1 MRVHLRDFHGLQ
13 PNRAARLLD
22 VNYAEDAV
30 DAKLWNGQITNFPC
44 PTVHCSPGIVAKT
57 ITKGFDCCL
66 NWETH
71 VNLVQDCGTV
81 FWTGDGL
88 PKIATTAELCAGEE
102 NPWAIQQPPQPIA
115 TYTPCATSR
124 VRYVAY
130 MVVVEITVG
139 GRKLFSPL
147 SLPTEWLSPCADSAV
162 TITALWTAHPLA
174 TAFHIYRAEAGFHE
188 GSESATPINTAWF
201 LAGVTTSNTFADH
214 AGSFDTKPAHPLL
227 FEWGNPPADL
237 HSLVQTD
244 DGVYAGLSGE
254 YLWYTLPGEP
264 MTWSARRTRHV
275 RKRWGKPLQ
284 LVARGETLYLLTDNT
299 PVIYEVRLTDTGVR
313 LNRTVIEKHL
323 PLSSIGGTA
332 TSSKGIIYPSDSG
345 LVALTGTTA
354 AILSSPWWNKDQ
366 WRALRPDTLVGAV
379 HEDAYV
385 FSTRNAAYVLE
396 FGDDMYADNKTANL
410 MRLSLNN
417 TIVDASAMAASD
429 ALYWVTDGVGY
440 RWDRDGEAA
449 TCCPFTY
456 RTAVVDGNLPLT
468 LTAAEVHGDPDMSL
482 TVRYYRET
490 EVRGVR
496 EKLRELS
503 VFERTPFRLPGTHR
517 NEDTFFELEGCGV
530 VDSVTFATSHT
541 GLRGVGG

>member
-1 MRVHLRDFHGLQ
+1 MRIHLRDFHGLQ
-13 PNRAARLLD
+13 PNRASRLLD
-22 VNYAEDAV
+22 ANYAEDAV

-44 PTVHCSPGIVAKT
+44 PTVHCSPGIATKT

-71 VNLVQDCGTV
+71 ANLVQDCGAV
-81 FWTGDGL
+81 FWTGDGA
-88 PKIATTAELCAGEE
+88 PKMVSTSGVCVGDEYVWG
-102 NPWAIQQPPQPIA
+102 IQAPPQPSVS
-115 TYTPCATSR
+115 YTPCTTGG

-130 MVVVEITVG
+130 MAVVEVEVG
-139 GRKLFSPL
+139 GRKLFSAP
-147 SLPTEWLSPCADSAV
+147 SQPTEWRPVCADSEVELSQLVA
-162 TITALWTAHPLA
+162 THPLA
-174 TAFHIYRAEAGFHE
+174 AAVHVYRAEAGFHE
-188 GSESATPINTAWF
+188 GSEAATPLNAAWF
-201 LAGVTTSNTFADH
+201 LAGIATSATFTDH
-214 AGSFDTKPAHPLL
+214 AGSFDTQPAHPLL
-227 FEWGNPPADL
+227 FEWGNPPTDL

-244 DGVYAGLSGE
+244 DGVYAGLSGD

-264 MTWSARRTRHV
+264 MTWSPRRTRHV

-284 LVARGETLYLLTDNT
+284 LAVHGEVIYLLTDNT
-299 PVIYEVRLTDTGVR
+299 PVVYEVRLTDTGVR

-323 PLSSIGGTA
+323 PLSSLGGTA
-332 TSSKGIIYPSDSG
+332 TNSKGIIYPSDSG

-366 WRALRPDTLVGAV
+366 WRALHPDTLVGAV
-379 HEDAYV
+379 HEDAYI
-385 FSTRNAAYVLE
+385 FSTRKAAYILE

-410 MRLSLNN
+410 MRLSLNS
-417 TIVDASAMAASD
+417 TIVGASAMTD
-429 ALYWVTDGVGY
+429 HDVLYWVKDGVGY
-440 RWDRDGEAA
+440 RWDRNAEAA

-468 LTAAEVHGDPDMSL
+468 LTAAEVHGSPDTRL

-496 EKLRELS
+496 EKLRELA

-541 GLRGVGG
+541 GLRGVG